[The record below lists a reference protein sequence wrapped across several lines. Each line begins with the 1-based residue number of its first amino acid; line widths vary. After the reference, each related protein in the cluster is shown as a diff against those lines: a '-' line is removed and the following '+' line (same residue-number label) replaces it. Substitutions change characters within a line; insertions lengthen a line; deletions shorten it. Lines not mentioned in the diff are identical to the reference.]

1 MLIEFYLKYLNFL
14 LVNIDQGEQ
23 QRKRPGQNN
32 DNSNTKAPKR
42 ATDDYHFDKFRKQF
56 RK

>member
-1 MLIEFYLKYLNFL
+1 MEL
-14 LVNIDQGEQ
+14 LTIITFIVNIDQPDA
-23 QRKRPGQNN
+23 RKRPVKEEEK
-32 DNSNTKAPKR
+32 NSKMPKK